1 MLDGKGLDDL
11 VKGISQALP
20 QGLRDIQHDIE
31 KNLRAALQAGFA
43 RLDLVTREE
52 FEVQTAVLARTRA
65 KVEALESQVATL
77 ETRVLGAQVNIPQ
90 GGDPLL

>member
-20 QGLRDIQHDIE
+20 QGLRDIQHDME
-31 KNLRAALQAGFA
+31 KNLRVALQAGFA

-52 FEVQTAVLARTRA
+52 FDVQTAVLARTRA
-65 KVEALESQVATL
+65 KVEALESQVAAL
-77 ETRVLGAQVNIPQ
+77 ETRVLGAQVS
-90 GGDPLL
+90 GGGPPL

>member
-20 QGLRDIQHDIE
+20 QGLRDIQQDIE

-52 FEVQTAVLARTRA
+52 FDVQTAVLARTRA
-65 KVEALESQVATL
+65 KVETLESQVAAL
-77 ETRVLGAQVNIPQ
+77 ETHVLGTHVNMPP
-90 GGDPLL
+90 GGGPVL